1 MNLADDVGEQ
11 ANSSDSDESIDKKD
25 KVQGK
30 NGKQYEEVAMS
41 SLDVSLSAY
50 ASSTARDSAAVLN
63 HPTNAALPE
72 DNEIVEATNEDEE

>member
-1 MNLADDVGEQ
+1 MNLADDVAEN

-30 NGKQYEEVAMS
+30 HGKQYEEVAMS

-50 ASSTARDSAAVLN
+50 PSSTARDSAAVLN
-63 HPTNAALPE
+63 QAAKEVLPE
-72 DNEIVEATNEDEE
+72 DNEIVEATEEDEE